1 MPQEIVLLLVTAASV
16 GFIHTIL
23 GPDHYIPFIFLAKA
37 RNWSIQK
44 TIFITS
50 VCGVGHVLSSVIIG
64 LIGIGFGIAVSE
76 LEFIESSR
84 GEVAGYLLIGFGL
97 AYLIWGVKKAI
108 KNKPHD
114 HIHSHENGTIHA
126 HHHTH
131 HNEHAHLH
139 NEEKKNITPW
149 VLFTI
154 FVFGPCEALIPI
166 LMYPAATKSTMGLIL
181 VTSVFAIATILTMLF
196 IVIISLKGI
205 ALFNLEKVERF
216 THAIA
221 GGMILFCG
229 IAVNVLN
236 L

>member
-1 MPQEIVLLLVTAASV
+1 MPQEIALLLLTAASV

-23 GPDHYIPFIFLAKA
+23 GPDHYIPFIVLAKA

-44 TIFITS
+44 TIFVTS
-50 VCGVGHVLSSVIIG
+50 ACGVGHVLSSVIIG
-64 LIGIGFGIAVSE
+64 LLGIGFGIAVSE
-76 LEFIESSR
+76 LEIIESSR
-84 GEVAGYLLIGFGL
+84 GEIAGYLLIGFGL

-114 HIHSHENGTIHA
+114 HIHLHENGTIHT

-154 FVFGPCEALIPI
+154 FIFGPCEALIPI

-221 GGMILFCG
+221 GGMILVCG
-229 IAVNVLN
+229 IAINISN

>member
-1 MPQEIVLLLVTAASV
+1 MPQEIALLLVTAASV

-64 LIGIGFGIAVSE
+64 LLGIGFGIAVSE
-76 LEFIESSR
+76 LEIIESSR

-97 AYLIWGVKKAI
+97 TYLIWGVKKAI

-181 VTSVFAIATILTMLF
+181 VTSVFAIATILTMLI

-205 ALFNLEKVERF
+205 TLIKLGRLERF

-221 GGMILFCG
+221 GAMILLCG
-229 IAVNVLN
+229 AAINFVGF
-236 L
+236 